1 MASKYS
7 KWTSGN
13 LIADYG
19 SNYSRSS
26 NNKGVIACNSMTVT
40 VVKSRREV
48 LWAPVLTV
56 LDRAGVALF
65 VAVAVVMDWEWP

>member
-1 MASKYS
+1 ML
-7 KWTSGN
+7 TMVPT
-13 LIADYG
+13 IAEAVTIKV
-19 SNYSRSS
+19 SPPPALAVAEI
-26 NNKGVIACNSMTVT
+26 VIACNSMTVT

-65 VAVAVVMDWEWP
+65 IAVSVVMDWEWP

>member
-1 MASKYS
+1 ML
-7 KWTSGN
+7 TMVPT
-13 LIADYG
+13 IAEAVTIKV
-19 SNYSRSS
+19 SPPPALAVAVI
-26 NNKGVIACNSMTVT
+26 VIACKSMTVT

-65 VAVAVVMDWEWP
+65 VAVAVAMDWEWP